1 MKTRKLLNPLS
12 LLSVVILFAAA
23 CGDNLGGSSS
33 AEVCFTASIAS
44 APSGNTKAVY
54 SGEGENNGS
63 LLVRERID
71 WSDGDT
77 LRIASDKAGWLH
89 DESRL
94 WADYTVSAPSA
105 GNLES
110 SASIEAA
117 SRNALGKAGGLT
129 WNKNESQHSFCA
141 MYPSPSVFTQEE
153 QANVGLDAPGTP
165 GSAMRAFIPSQQ
177 YFRARGGSG
186 EASRDFLPSDAN
198 GSAPMRYGWMIS
210 PLKTVSGTDPVSLAF
225 QPVFTAFEFVISCE
239 SSLSLSS
246 VRLESLGNR
255 PLCGPFRVLTSAS
268 FTGDWYPGTGVAGDW
283 YAGGTGSQHNFA
295 VKDFIPE
302 STDTTGVRSVTAGF
316 SPSGATVALEA
327 GKEYHFTLL
336 ALPQAH
342 SDLRVTFLTSLGPK
356 SLRLR
361 LSDPTVTPISFR
373 GCRKYRIRGL
383 VLPAAIT
390 VEGDLDDNILWNN
403 IDVDVLDYFG
413 WGQNFDTSS
422 PDNIVFGD
430 EVRLTGK

>member
-1 MKTRKLLNPLS
+1 MKTLNILNTLASAAFLL
-12 LLSVVILFAAA
+12 LLAAA
-23 CGDNLGGSSS
+23 CGDNLGGRSS

-94 WADYTVSAPSA
+94 WADYTVSGPSV

-117 SRNALGKAGGLT
+117 SRNAQGKAGGLT

-153 QANVGLDAPGTP
+153 QANVGLDAPGSP

-225 QPVFTAFEFVISCE
+225 QPVFTAFEFVIRSE
-239 SSLSLSS
+239 STITLSS
-246 VRLESLGNR
+246 VSLESLGNR
-255 PLCGPFRVLTSAS
+255 PLCGPFSVLTDAS
-268 FTGDWYPGTGVAGDW
+268 FTGDWYPGTGVQGDW
-283 YAGGTGSQHNFA
+283 YAGGTGTGTNYPA
-295 VKDFIPE
+295 KDFIPE
-302 STDTTGVRSVTAGF
+302 RTDTTGVRRVTAGF
-316 SPSGATVALEA
+316 LNGGNPITMEEGS
-327 GKEYHFTLL
+327 EYRFTLL

-342 SDLRVTFLTSLGPK
+342 GNLRVTFRTSIGPK
-356 SLRLR
+356 SLHLR
-361 LSDPTVTPISFR
+361 LADAQGTPITFR

-383 VLPAAIT
+383 VMPAGIT
-390 VEGDLDDNILWNN
+390 AEGDLNDSIIWNN
-403 IDVDVLDYFG
+403 LDVEVVDYFG
-413 WGQNFDTSS
+413 WGQNFDASS
-422 PDNIVFGD
+422 PDNVVFGD
-430 EVRLTGK
+430 EVRLNSK